1 MFEQLPLFPREG
13 STVAGRVDAVF
24 FFVLAVTLFFTA
36 LIALLVIVFAVR
48 YRRRAPDEI
57 PTPVE
62 GSTKLEIFWTAVPLL
77 IGLGIFVWGASV
89 YFDIYRPPDDALEVY
104 VVGRQWMW
112 KVQHPDGQRE
122 INELHVP
129 VGRPVKLILTSED
142 VIHSFYVPEFRIKQ
156 DALPGRYTYIWFQAS
171 RPDTYHLFC
180 AEYCGTGH
188 STMIGTVVAMDPTEY
203 RTWLERRA
211 EGSPALEGGKLFEE
225 LQCITCHTGT
235 PSGRGPVLEDIYR
248 RTIPLQGGGTAF
260 ADDSYLRESILQ
272 PDAKVVAGF
281 QPIMPT
287 YQGRVTEEQLIQL
300 IVYLKSLERGQT
312 PVRTEQTEPPPE
324 RRTPKP

>member
-1 MFEQLPLFPREG
+1 MFEQLSLFPREG

-57 PTPVE
+57 PKPVE
-62 GSTKLEIFWTAVPLL
+62 GSLKLEIFWTAVPLV
-77 IGLGIFVWGASV
+77 IGLGIFVSGASI
-89 YFDIYRPPDDALEVY
+89 YFDMYRPPDDALEVY

-122 INELHVP
+122 INQLHVP
-129 VGRPVKLILTSED
+129 VGRPVKLIMTSED
-142 VIHSFYVPEFRIKQ
+142 VIHSFYMPEFRVKQ
-156 DALPGRYTYIWFQAS
+156 DVLPGRYTYIWFQATKA
-171 RPDTYHLFC
+171 DTYHLFC

-188 STMIGTVVAMDPTEY
+188 STMIGTVVAMDPAEY

-211 EGSPALEGGKLFEE
+211 EGSLALKGRKLFEE

-235 PSGRGPVLEDIYR
+235 PSGRGPVLE
-248 RTIPLQGGGTAF
+248 
-260 ADDSYLRESILQ
+260 
-272 PDAKVVAGF
+272 
-281 QPIMPT
+281 
-287 YQGRVTEEQLIQL
+287 
-300 IVYLKSLERGQT
+300 
-312 PVRTEQTEPPPE
+312 
-324 RRTPKP
+324 